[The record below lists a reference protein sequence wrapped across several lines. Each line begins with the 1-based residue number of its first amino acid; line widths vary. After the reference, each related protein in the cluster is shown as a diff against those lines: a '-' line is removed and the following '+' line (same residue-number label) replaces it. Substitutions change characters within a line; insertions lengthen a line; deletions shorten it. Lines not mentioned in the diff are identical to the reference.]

1 MLTIVVLLFSYLLGS
16 ISFAVLS
23 SKVFGLADPRTFGS
37 KNPGATNM
45 LRTGK
50 KLAALTTLLGDAA
63 KGWLAVYLAFHL
75 AVPAQAP
82 TAAAVAAVG
91 VFTGHLF
98 PVFFGFHGGKG
109 VATMLGVA
117 LGLNVWFG
125 LLLVGIWITVFALF
139 RISSLA
145 ALVAAAVAPFAALA
159 FFKDVIVISL
169 AILSI
174 ALIWRHRANIAK
186 LMTREEGRF
195 RKPKADTAG
204 EVDP

>member
-1 MLTIVVLLFSYLLGS
+1 MLTIVILLFSYLLGS
-16 ISFAVLS
+16 VSFAVLS
-23 SKVFGLADPRTFGS
+23 SKAFGLADPRTFGS

-50 KLAALTTLLGDAA
+50 KLAALATLLGDAA

-75 AVPAQAP
+75 AQPGQAP
-82 TAAAVAAVG
+82 MAAAVAAIG
-91 VFTGHLF
+91 VFMGHLF

-117 LGLNVWFG
+117 LGLNVLFG
-125 LLLVGIWITVFALF
+125 LLLLAIWLAVFALF

-159 FFKDVIVISL
+159 FFKGVIVTSL
-169 AILSI
+169 AIVSL

-186 LMTREEGRF
+186 LITREEGRF
-195 RKPKADTAG
+195 GKPKADTPG